1 MINNVL
7 TKKSI
12 QNSPHFDNT
21 LGVFVV
27 DLEIKVLSKISKYIV

>member
-27 DLEIKVLSKISKYIV
+27 DLEIKKC

>member
-12 QNSPHFDNT
+12 QNSPDLDNT

-27 DLEIKVLSKISKYIV
+27 DLEIKVG